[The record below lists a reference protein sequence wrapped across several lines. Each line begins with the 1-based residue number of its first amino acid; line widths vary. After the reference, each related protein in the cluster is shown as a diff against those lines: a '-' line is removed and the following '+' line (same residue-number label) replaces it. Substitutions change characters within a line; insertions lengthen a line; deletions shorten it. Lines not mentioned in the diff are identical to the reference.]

1 MTIDEKIIR
10 KKMIDKGMTFN
21 ELAAAVGISRQ
32 YLWMIVT
39 GKNKAPKIRRKI
51 YEVLERGKNESI

>member
-39 GKNKAPKIRRKI
+39 GKNKAPKVRAKI
-51 YEVLERGKNESI
+51 FKELEREKNESI